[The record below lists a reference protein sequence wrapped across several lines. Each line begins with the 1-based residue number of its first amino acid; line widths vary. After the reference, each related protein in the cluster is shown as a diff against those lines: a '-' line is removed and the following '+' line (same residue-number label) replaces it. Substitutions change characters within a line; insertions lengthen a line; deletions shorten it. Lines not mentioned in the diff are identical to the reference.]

1 MVLECFEPHLKSKMR
16 KIIDIVFLILYLQ
29 TGWLSIYA
37 VDYISSDYHCII
49 FHKKLCNCI
58 FFPITWNATDVNSY
72 PILVAYL
79 LFSVWNWKNDY
90 ISKVLRKCSNQNN
103 LFLFLLLDIFQMITS
118 QVFLRLLFYVMFQ
131 SAWYLKK

>member
-1 MVLECFEPHLKSKMR
+1 MR

-49 FHKKLCNCI
+49 FHMKLCNCI
-58 FFPITWNATDVNSY
+58 LFPITWNATEVYSY
-72 PILVAYL
+72 T
-79 LFSVWNWKNDY
+79 
-90 ISKVLRKCSNQNN
+90 
-103 LFLFLLLDIFQMITS
+103 FLLRIYSLVYDIETMVIYQKYKLTRYRVLCFILDIIFFFFITWN
-118 QVFLRLLFYVMFQ
+118 LLNDNKSTIFTATFYVMFQ